1 MSMADSPHGEST
13 DALARRWGDVATAED
28 LAAFRKA
35 GFGHRSG
42 FGKQPAVLVIDIT
55 RGWVEPRFP
64 KGGAHAARVVDAIAR
79 LLKTARQAAAPVL
92 FVRGNVRTEI
102 DAGGRI
108 HKSSSALD
116 PEMLGATAQEWPSA
130 IAPLPDEPIIEKAKS
145 SPFFETPLRSMLTFL
160 RVDTVVLSG
169 LSTSGCI
176 QAAALDA
183 ASCNLRVVVPEECVG
198 DRAPTFHR
206 YALFNIHMRYGD
218 VLPLQEV
225 EAWLARRAS
234 QSGSAARAAE

>member
-1 MSMADSPHGEST
+1 MPMSDSPDRESD
-13 DALARRWGDVATAED
+13 DALAHRWGDIATKDD

-42 FGKQPAVLVIDIT
+42 FGARPAVLVIDIT

-64 KGGAHAARVVDAIAR
+64 KGGAHAFRVLNAIAS
-79 LLKTARQAAAPVL
+79 LLKAARHADVPVL
-92 FVRGNVRTEI
+92 FLRCNVGTGI
-102 DAGGRI
+102 DAGGRL
-108 HKSSSALD
+108 HKSRAMLD
-116 PEMLGATAQEWPSA
+116 PQMLDETAREWPHE
-130 IAPLPDEPIIEKAKS
+130 IAPRPHELVIEKAKS
-145 SPFFETPLRSMLTFL
+145 SPFFETPLRSILTFL
-160 RVDTVVLSG
+160 GVDTVILSG

-218 VLPLQEV
+218 VLPTAEV
-225 EAWLARRAS
+225 EVWLARL
-234 QSGSAARAAE
+234 ARNKVSPDLAGE

>member
-1 MSMADSPHGEST
+1 MPRSSDRQSD
-13 DALARRWGDVATAED
+13 DALARRWGDVAGKDD

-42 FGKQPAVLVIDIT
+42 FGARPAVLVIDIT

-64 KGGAHAARVVDAIAR
+64 KGGPHAAAVVAAIAG
-79 LLKTARQAAAPVL
+79 LLKAARRAAAPVL
-92 FVRGNVRTEI
+92 FFRGNVRTSI
-102 DAGGRI
+102 AAGGRLR
-108 HKSSSALD
+108 KSGAVLD
-116 PEMLGATAQEWPSA
+116 PQMLGEVAREWPSA
-130 IAPLPDEPIIEKAKS
+130 IAPLPEEPIIEKAKS
-145 SPFFETPLRSMLTFL
+145 SPFFETPLRSMLTHL
-160 RVDTVVLSG
+160 GIDTVILSG

-183 ASCNLRVVVPEECVG
+183 ASCNFRVVVPEECVG

-218 VLPLQEV
+218 VLPTAQV
-225 EAWLARRAS
+225 NAWLGRLVSPKVAR
-234 QSGSAARAAE
+234 GRAAE

>member
-1 MSMADSPHGEST
+1 MGDRPDRESD
-13 DALARRWGDVATAED
+13 DALAHRWADVAGPED

-42 FGKQPAVLVIDIT
+42 FGTHPALLVIDIT

-64 KGGAHAARVVDAIAR
+64 KGGAHAAGVVSAIAP
-79 LLKTARQAAAPVL
+79 LLDAAREAGVPV
-92 FVRGNVRTEI
+92 FYFRGNVQTEI
-102 DAGGRI
+102 DAGGRLR
-108 HKSSSALD
+108 KSQAVLD
-116 PEMLGATAQEWPSA
+116 PLMLDAVAREWPGE
-130 IAPLPDEPIIEKAKS
+130 IAPLPHEPVIEKTKS

-160 RVDTVVLSG
+160 AIDTVVLCG

-206 YALFNIHMRYGD
+206 YALCNIHMRYGD
-218 VLPLQEV
+218 VLPAAEV
-225 EAWLARRAS
+225 EAWFERLADHRIAP
-234 QSGSAARAAE
+234 GHVAE

>member
-1 MSMADSPHGEST
+1 MADATDREPD
-13 DALARRWGDVATAED
+13 DALAHRWGDVAGKED

-42 FGKQPAVLVIDIT
+42 FGARPAVLVIDIT

-64 KGGAHAARVVDAIAR
+64 KGGEHAPPVVNAIAQ
-79 LLKTARQAAAPVL
+79 LLKAARQADVPVL
-92 FVRGNVRTEI
+92 FFRGNLRSEI
-102 DAGGRI
+102 DAGGRLR
-108 HKSSSALD
+108 KSRAVLD
-116 PEMLGATAQEWPSA
+116 PLMLDATAREWPDE
-130 IAPLPDEPIIEKAKS
+130 IAPLPHETIIEKAKS
-145 SPFFETPLRSMLTFL
+145 SPFFETPLRSTLTFL
-160 RVDTVVLSG
+160 GVDTVILAG

-198 DRAPTFHR
+198 DRAPRLHR

-218 VLPLQEV
+218 VLPVAEV
-225 EAWLARRAS
+225 QASLACLVRGKIAPDH
-234 QSGSAARAAE
+234 AAE